1 MKKISKKIFENKN
14 LLIAP
19 FNTKLGLSL
28 VSTDMI
34 KAQLNPNIHSKVVE
48 SLYEILHQDIVF
60 PLMDVFLEANAIN
73 RISKSKNE
81 KIFTENINENMCEWK
96 EIKDDLYLKNYRK
109 SVELMAKTLP
119 KKVIKGAFVTA
130 PFTMASIINDL
141 KKTKNDV
148 LVENDKFL
156 SLINL
161 TKKIATNLVENLI
174 EVGADFICVLDPMAS
189 LLNSGNIQKFSL
201 KSLNDITKICNRK
214 NVISALHI
222 CGDITP
228 IIENIFSA
236 DFDVLSVDSEDAGV
250 NIAKISKIIPENL
263 VLMGNLNPKGK
274 LFSGTSKEVES
285 EVVKLLKSMKEE
297 RNFILGSGC
306 DLPKNTPLE
315 NMISFVNSGRNF
327 SK

>member
-1 MKKISKKIFENKN
+1 MKIISKKIFENKN

-34 KAQLNPNIHSKVVE
+34 KAQLNPNIHFKVIE
-48 SLYEILHQDIVF
+48 SLYKILHQDIVF

-73 RISKSKNE
+73 RILKSKNE
-81 KIFTENINENMCEWK
+81 KIFAENMYEWK
-96 EIKDDLYLKNYRK
+96 KIKDDSYLQNYLKT
-109 SVELMAKTLP
+109 VELMAKTLP

-130 PFTMASIINDL
+130 PFTLASIINGL

-156 SLINL
+156 SLINFF
-161 TKKIATNLVENLI
+161 KKISANLVENLI

-189 LLNSGNIQKFSL
+189 LLNSENIQKFSL

-222 CGDITP
+222 CGNITP

-236 DFDVLSVDSEDAGV
+236 NFDVLSIDSEDAGV
-250 NIAKISKIIPENL
+250 NIAEISKIIPENL

-285 EVVKLLKSMKEE
+285 EVVKLLKSMKEKQ
-297 RNFILGSGC
+297 NFILGTGC